1 MVDIVIRRTEA
12 LSGEVNASPSKA
24 YTHRMLIAA
33 LLSNGVTK
41 IANYLISDDTSAT
54 LRAIKALGAKVKQQQ
69 NLLEI
74 EGAKPLKTPEKPIN
88 CGESGATLRFM
99 IPVAALAF
107 GSVTFV
113 MGPSLSRRPVTP
125 LLHSLE
131 QLGVKT
137 HQREENPSTV
147 TVQGRGIE
155 GGKTVLRGDVSSQF
169 ISGLLFAC
177 PMARRDTEIIVT
189 TPMESKS
196 YIQMTEE
203 VLCKHNI
210 EVSISED
217 FRRLQIPCNQTY
229 SPCNHVVPGDFS
241 SAAYLL
247 AAAAITSSKIKV
259 ANLDFNTKQ
268 GDKAILHI
276 LKQTGL
282 KVSVGEGFV
291 EIKGKLQKAIEVDA
305 KDVPDLVPAC
315 AAIAC
320 YTKGVSKIYNA
331 KRLRYKESDR
341 LASICTEL
349 KKMGANIAMGEDSL
363 TIRGPCAMHGA
374 VIDPHNDHRIAMACA
389 AAALGAEGETKILN
403 AECVGKSYP
412 KFFKDLR
419 LLGANIVGGKLHR

>member
-12 LSGEVNASPSKA
+12 LSGEVSAPPSKA

-33 LLSNGVTK
+33 LLSNGVSK
-41 IANYLISDDTSAT
+41 IANYLVSDDTSAT

-69 NLLEI
+69 NFLEI
-74 EGAKPLKTPEKPIN
+74 EGAKTLKTPEKPIN

-99 IPVAALAF
+99 IPVAAIA
-107 GSVTFV
+107 SKPVTFV
-113 MGPSLSRRPVTP
+113 MGQSLSRRPIKP
-125 LLHSLE
+125 LLQSLK

-137 HQREENPSTV
+137 HYSEEKPSTV
-147 TVQGRGIE
+147 TVQGGGIE
-155 GGKTVLRGDVSSQF
+155 GGKTVLRGDISSQF

-177 PMARRDTEIIVT
+177 PMARKDTEIIAT

-210 EVSISED
+210 KVSILED
-217 FRRLQIPCNQTY
+217 FRQLLIPCNQSYT
-229 SPCNHVVPGDFS
+229 PCSHVVPGDFS

-247 AAAAITSSKIKV
+247 AAAAITSSRIKV
-259 ANLDFNTKQ
+259 TNLDQNTKQ
-268 GDKAILHI
+268 GDKAILDI
-276 LKQTGL
+276 LKQAGL

-291 EIKGKLQKAIEVDA
+291 EVEGKLQKAIEVDA

-315 AAIAC
+315 TAIAC

-341 LASICTEL
+341 LTSIYTEL
-349 KKMGANIAMGEDSL
+349 KKMGADITVGEDSL

-412 KFFKDLR
+412 KFFKDLH

>member
-1 MVDIVIRRTEA
+1 MVYIVIRRTEA
-12 LSGEVNASPSKA
+12 LSGEVSAPPSKA

-33 LLSNGVTK
+33 LLSNGVSK
-41 IANYLISDDTSAT
+41 IANYLVSDDTSAT

-69 NLLEI
+69 NFLEI
-74 EGAKPLKTPEKPIN
+74 EGAKTLKTPEKPIN

-99 IPVAALAF
+99 IPVAAIA
-107 GSVTFV
+107 SKPVTFV
-113 MGPSLSRRPVTP
+113 MGQSLSRRPIKP
-125 LLHSLE
+125 LLQSLK

-137 HQREENPSTV
+137 HYSEEKPSTV
-147 TVQGRGIE
+147 TVQGGGIE
-155 GGKTVLRGDVSSQF
+155 GGKTVLRGDISSQF

-177 PMARRDTEIIVT
+177 PMARKDTEIIAT

-210 EVSISED
+210 KVSILGD
-217 FRRLQIPCNQTY
+217 FRQLLIPCNQSYT
-229 SPCNHVVPGDFS
+229 PCSHVVPGDFS

-247 AAAAITSSKIKV
+247 AAAAITSSRIKV
-259 ANLDFNTKQ
+259 TNLDQNTKQ
-268 GDKAILHI
+268 GDKAILDI
-276 LKQTGL
+276 LKQAGL

-291 EIKGKLQKAIEVDA
+291 EVEGKLQKAIEVDA

-315 AAIAC
+315 TVIAC

-341 LASICTEL
+341 LASIYTEL
-349 KKMGANIAMGEDSL
+349 KKMGADITVGEDSL

-412 KFFKDLR
+412 KFFKDLH